1 MHFTVNDGYQNFLV
15 FAPMHSSL
23 ILHSNKKTINRI
35 STGISSENIKAFD
48 NNLEPTISNL
58 ANGKVIFKFINSV
71 LGLKFFFLYCI
82 VILF

>member
-15 FAPMHSSL
+15 FAPMHSYL

-71 LGLKFFFLYCI
+71 LVLKIFFFFI
-82 VILF
+82 V

>member
-71 LGLKFFFLYCI
+71 LVLKIFCFFI
-82 VILF
+82 V